1 MNAAFEVGAAALR
14 ADQRALEIHANNV
27 ANVNTPAFKRTDA
40 RFSEVLSRQVN
51 AADGA
56 DVSANGLAPEGGGVR
71 VVPQTTLFSQG
82 SLKPTGNALDL
93 AIDGL
98 GLIELIGA
106 SGDPVL
112 WRGGTLRV
120 NEDGLLATSSGLP
133 LRVGIIVP
141 QDAEALTIAPDGV
154 VSVRTAT
161 EEAFEIG
168 QIGLVRTDHEGG
180 LERLDNGLFRAAA
193 ETRLID
199 ARPGEDGVGAL
210 VQGSIEESNVELT
223 AEMVGMLMIQRA
235 FAANAQIVQAADQI
249 AAITNNLKG

>member
-40 RFSEVLSRQVN
+40 RFSEVLSRQ
-51 AADGA
+51 ADGA
-56 DVSANGLAPEGGGVR
+56 SGDGTGISASGGVR
-71 VVPQTTLFSQG
+71 VIPQPTLFTQG
-82 SLKPTGNALDL
+82 PLKSTGKPLDL

-106 SGDPVL
+106 GGDTVL
-112 WRGGTLRV
+112 WRGGSLRV
-120 NEDGLLATSSGLP
+120 NEDGLLATASGLA
-133 LRVGIIVP
+133 LRAGIIVP
-141 QDAEALTIAPDGV
+141 QDAETLQIAADGV
-154 VSVRTAT
+154 VSVTTAT
-161 EEAFEIG
+161 EETFEIG

-180 LERLDNGLFRAAA
+180 LERLDNGLFRVAG

-199 ARPGEDGVGAL
+199 ARPGEDGAGAL

-235 FAANAQIVQAADQI
+235 FAANAQIIQAADQI